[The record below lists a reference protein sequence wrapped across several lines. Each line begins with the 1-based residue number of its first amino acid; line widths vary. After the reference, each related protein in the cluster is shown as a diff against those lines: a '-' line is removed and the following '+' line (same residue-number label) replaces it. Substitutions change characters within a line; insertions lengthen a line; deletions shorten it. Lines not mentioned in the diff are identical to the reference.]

1 MAYKK
6 ATENSV
12 QAFLLIGSMRPDAVL
27 QTIHIRN
34 LFNLTMS
41 RFSQKNHILCFSR
54 IESRQVDIL

>member
-27 QTIHIRN
+27 QTIHIGN
-34 LFNLTMS
+34 LQDVET
-41 RFSQKNHILCFSR
+41 SQVER
-54 IESRQVDIL
+54 MG